1 MIKIIKKLYCKLFDY
16 IPYIDIALQYGIEL
30 LLLLLIKLYKWNIKI
45 KSIMLNC
52 HWIFLIQWY
61 NRKEIK

>member
-30 LLLLLIKLYKWNIKI
+30 LLLLLIKLYKWNLEKN
-45 KSIMLNC
+45 IMLNC
-52 HWIFLIQWY
+52 HWILIQWY

>member
-30 LLLLLIKLYKWNIKI
+30 LLLLLIKLYKWNVLEEN
-45 KSIMLNC
+45 IMLNC
-52 HWIFLIQWY
+52 HWILIQWY